1 MNHGGLGAVIHS
13 LQLRDVDDAAAHGC
27 RRDEA
32 SGDEVLQRLAVN
44 RRALLLLAAEMS
56 AGALGTPH
64 DAVHVDGHD
73 IAGRFDRAVDEG
85 ALGPRD
91 ARVGDEDVETA
102 VELLDDLVN
111 SLVDILGR
119 SNVDLVRL
127 ACAGCDSQR

>member
-13 LQLRDVDDAAAHGC
+13 LQLRNVDDAAAHGC

-32 SGDEVLQRLAVN
+32 SSNEILQRLAVN

-56 AGALGTPH
+56 TSALGTPH

-73 IAGRFDRAVDEG
+73 VAGRFNRAVDEG

-102 VELLDDLVN
+102 VELLDDLGDG
-111 SLVDILGR
+111 LVDILGR

>member
-1 MNHGGLGAVIHS
+1 MNHSGLGAVVHS
-13 LQLRDVDDAAAHGC
+13 LQLRNVDDAAAHGC

-44 RRALLLLAAEMS
+44 RRALLLLAAEVG

-73 IAGRFDRAVDEG
+73 VAGCFDRAVDEG

-91 ARVGDEDVETA
+91 ARVGDEDVEPA
-102 VELLDDLVN
+102 VELLDDLGDD
-111 SLVDILGR
+111 LVDILGR

-127 ACAGCDSQR
+127 AWRCDSQG